1 MADFGVG
8 AADAHNCYVVLLGR
22 TKQQLA
28 TELAELIALSPQ
40 SAQLPEQN
48 AFRAFQL
55 GEQAILKNGAV
66 AA

>member
-8 AADAHNCYVVLLGR
+8 AADAHDCYVVLLGR

-40 SAQLPEQN
+40 SAQLPE
-48 AFRAFQL
+48 
-55 GEQAILKNGAV
+55 
-66 AA
+66 